1 MAMAAAAGVGFMLSP
16 FSGQD
21 RLTKQAK
28 QADDRY
34 HAPPACAGRLASS

>member
-1 MAMAAAAGVGFMLSP
+1 MARAAAAGVGFMLSP

-34 HAPPACAGRLASS
+34 YQSPACAGRFVSS